1 MRNESRRELVVAAA
15 VLGVLLIPFVE
26 VVGAQT
32 VEGSFDRVLEVAGPV
47 DLEVNTGSGSITVT
61 TGAADVV
68 RVVGKIRARSGGGM
82 SAEEKVRRLEES
94 PPIDQRGNVI
104 RVGEIMDYDLRRN
117 VSISYELVVPAE
129 TSLVSKTGSGSQEI
143 GDIRGPVEATSGS
156 GSLSLGNIGGDVEAS
171 AGSGSIRI
179 DTVKGALE
187 VSTGSGTIRAG
198 GVAGAIRSS
207 SGSGSV
213 EIEQTAPG
221 DVDIKTGSGSVRVSG
236 VRGALEVDT
245 GSGSIRAAGEP
256 TGEWHLHASS
266 GGVTLR
272 LPQDVGFELKAR
284 TSSGSIESD
293 HPITLVGKL
302 SKRELRGSV
311 RGGGHLLDIST
322 SSGNIRIQ

>member
-1 MRNESRRELVVAAA
+1 MRNKSQNGLRIATA
-15 VLGVLLIPFVE
+15 VLGVMLLALA
-26 VVGAQT
+26 GAAEPA
-32 VEGSFDRVLEVAGPV
+32 VEGSFDRVLDVTGPV
-47 DLEVNTGSGSITVT
+47 DLEVGSGSGSITVT

-68 RVVGKIRARSGGGM
+68 RVVGKIRARSGGGF

-104 RVGEIMDYDLRRN
+104 RIGEIMDHDLRRN
-117 VSISYELVVPAE
+117 VSISYELVVPVE
-129 TSLVSKTGSGSQEI
+129 TSLVSKTGSGSQQI
-143 GDIRGPVEATSGS
+143 GDVRGPVEAASGS

-171 AGSGSIRI
+171 AGSGSIEI

-198 GVAGAIRSS
+198 GVAGPIESS

-221 DVDIKTGSGSVRVSG
+221 DVEIETGSGSVRVSG
-236 VRGALEVDT
+236 VRGALNVDT

-256 TGEWHLHASS
+256 TGDWRLHAAS

-272 LPQDVGFELKAR
+272 LPSDVGFEIKAR

-293 HPITLVGKL
+293 HPITLVGRL
-302 SKRELRGSV
+302 SKRELRGAV
-311 RGGGHLLDIST
+311 RGGGHLLNIST

>member
-1 MRNESRRELVVAAA
+1 MRNTSRNGRRITTA
-15 VLGVLLIPFVE
+15 VLGVMLIARVA
-26 VVGAQT
+26 GAEAA
-32 VEGSFDRVLEVAGPV
+32 VEGSFDRVLEVTGPV
-47 DLEVNTGSGSITVT
+47 DLEVSSGSGTITVT

-68 RVVGKIRARSGGGM
+68 RVVGKIRARSGGGL
-82 SAEEKVRRLEES
+82 SAEEKVRRLEEQ

-104 RVGEIMDYDLRRN
+104 RVGEITDYDLRRN
-117 VSISYELVVPAE
+117 VSISYELVVPVE

-143 GDIRGPVEATSGS
+143 SDIRGPVEAGSGS

-179 DTVKGALE
+179 DSVKGALE
-187 VSTGSGTIRAG
+187 VNTGSGTIRAG
-198 GVAGAIRSS
+198 GVAGPIQSS

-221 DVDIKTGSGSVRVSG
+221 DVEIETGSGSVRVSG
-236 VRGALEVDT
+236 VRGALKVDT

-256 TGEWHLHASS
+256 TGEWHLQTSS
-266 GGVTLR
+266 GGVTLQ

-311 RGGGHLLDIST
+311 RGGGPLLDVST
-322 SSGNIRIQ
+322 SSGNIRIH